1 MALAFQNIELKITA
15 GRKEQFPRDGLAQ
28 IALSGRSNVGKSS
41 LINTV
46 SGRKNYARTSSEPGK
61 TVTVNFYL
69 VDKKIYL
76 VDLPGYG
83 YARRSGE
90 EQKRFSNLTEAYLAQ
105 DGKPDFVL
113 QLVDLKVGPTQ
124 DDLMMIDWLDGAGI
138 PYAVVATKADKLN
151 ITTRKA
157 NLEALSAHPYLMPP
171 YAKEQIEV
179 VGFSAQSGDGR
190 ETVRNIIT
198 GIYKNL

>member
-1 MALAFQNIELKITA
+1 MAIIFQNVELSMSA
-15 GRKEQFPRDGLAQ
+15 GRRDQFPRDGKAQ

-46 SGRKNYARTSSEPGK
+46 TGRKNYAHTSSSPGK

-69 VDKKIYL
+69 LDKKLYI

-90 EQKRFSNLTEAYLAQ
+90 HQKSFSKLTEDYLTQ
-105 DGKPDFVL
+105 SGKPDMVL

-124 DDLMMIDWLDGAGI
+124 DDLMMIDWLNSNGI
-138 PYAVVATKADKLN
+138 PYAVIATKADKLSPAA
-151 ITTRKA
+151 RKQSF
-157 NLEALSAHPYLMPP
+157 EALASHPYLMPP
-171 YAKEQIEV
+171 YAERKIETV
-179 VGFSAQSGDGR
+179 CFSAASGDGR

-198 GIYKNL
+198 GLLKNG

>member
-1 MALAFQNIELKITA
+1 MAIAFQNIELKITA
-15 GRKEQFPRDGLAQ
+15 GKKEQFPRDALVQ
-28 IALSGRSNVGKSS
+28 VALSGRSNVGKSS

-69 VDKKIYL
+69 VDKKMYL

-90 EQKRFSNLTEAYLAQ
+90 RQQQFSKLTEAYLSQ
-105 DGKPDFVL
+105 DGKPDFVI

-124 DDLMMIDWLDGAGI
+124 DDLMMIDWLNSNGI

-151 ITTRKA
+151 ATSRQA
-157 NLEALSAHPYLMPP
+157 NLDALKTHPYLMPP
-171 YAKEQIEV
+171 YASEQIEV
-179 VGFSAQSGDGR
+179 ISFSALNGDGR
-190 ETVRNIIT
+190 ETVRNVLSSCR
-198 GIYKNL
+198 KR